1 MNTKNYSTITVVITT
16 KDRGDTLSNA
26 LESIFANDYQD
37 FKVVVVDQS
46 SGEATKKTISAYLKN
61 PQFTYIK
68 SDSLG
73 SSAGRNIGIENS
85 DSELIAITDDDCEVS
100 EIWLENM
107 VKAFGIDENIGIV
120 YGKVNPGEIGERSGF
135 IPSYIEQNS
144 FILKSIYDKH
154 SLQGLSACMGVKKS
168 VWKKLQGFD
177 HMLGAGVSFNSC
189 EETDLSIRA
198 LLDGSHV
205 YYTPTVSVIHNGFRD
220 KNEGKELAQAYGF
233 GNGALFAKH
242 IKCGHMGMLYVLLR
256 QTFSWAFGTSWV
268 MSQAG
273 NEKYKLGRMIS
284 FLKGLHKGFKTPVDT
299 IKGHFIETHK

>member
-1 MNTKNYSTITVVITT
+1 LNTKNYSTITVVITT

-37 FKVVVVDQS
+37 YKVIVVDQNTD
-46 SGEATKKTISAYLKN
+46 EATKKAISAYLKN

-73 SSAGRNIGIENS
+73 SSAGRNIAIKNS
-85 DSELIAITDDDCEVS
+85 ESELIAITDDDCEVS
-100 EIWLENM
+100 STWLENM
-107 VKAFGIDENIGIV
+107 VKAFSIDENIGIV
-120 YGKVNPGEIGERSGF
+120 YGKVNPGETGEKSGF
-135 IPSYIEQNS
+135 IPSYIEPNPYIS
-144 FILKSIYDKH
+144 KIIYDKH
-154 SLQGLSACMGVKKS
+154 SLEGLSACMGIKKS
-168 VWKKLQGFD
+168 VWEKLNGFD
-177 HMLGAGVSFNSC
+177 HMLGAGVFFNSC

-198 LLDGSHV
+198 LLGGPHV

-220 KNEGKELAQAYGF
+220 KNEGKKLAQAYGF

-268 MSQAG
+268 MSEAD
-273 NEKYKLGRMIS
+273 NEKHKLGRMVS
-284 FLKGLHKGFKTPVDT
+284 FLRGFIKGFITPVDT